1 MRAVRRKPK
10 ADKSGMNVIEESS
23 SCIVPAKC
31 PNKSVRPLAE
41 GVEGRQLAKEN
52 TLSPPRTG
60 HSARVYGRVGG
71 RVCGRRPNGLSCRH
85 ESKVGTVCGSAASTG
100 LCGGRRV
107 TAVPTATTRRP
118 ISREHFLNFS
128 RKSTSDG

>member
-10 ADKSGMNVIEESS
+10 ADKSGMYVVEESS

-41 GVEGRQLAKEN
+41 DAEGRQLAKEN
-52 TLSPPRTG
+52 TLQQPRTG
-60 HSARVYGRVGG
+60 LSARVDEYVCCG
-71 RVCGRRPNGLSCRH
+71 VCGHNACRLCARH

-107 TAVPTATTRRP
+107 TAVPTATG
-118 ISREHFLNFS
+118 LLVN
-128 RKSTSDG
+128 